1 MPIIAMTANALQ
13 EDLER
18 CVHAGM
24 DDYLCKP
31 LSADE
36 LRAMLDRWLS
46 SLSIRIIR
54 LLQRHNWSVD
64 AQERPWSAAS
74 IPTTLAPYNRH

>member
-13 EDLER
+13 GDRER
-18 CVHAGM
+18 CLHAGM

-36 LRAMLDRWLS
+36 LRAALDRWS
-46 SLSIRIIR
+46 
-54 LLQRHNWSVD
+54 
-64 AQERPWSAAS
+64 
-74 IPTTLAPYNRH
+74 PY